1 MGFGLTYLSLIFCL
15 PKLDFDGSQ
24 FLLSLSPVCT
34 VVYFKI
40 EFDRKRVLKR
50 VIAKMAE
57 LSFEMPN
64 TFWVVDKSR
73 DLLKGQGH
81 FL

>member
-1 MGFGLTYLSLIFCL
+1 M
-15 PKLDFDGSQ
+15 
-24 FLLSLSPVCT
+24 LSLSPVCT

-64 TFWVVDKSR
+64 TFLAVDKSR
-73 DLLKGQGH
+73 DIFHGRRGV
-81 FL
+81 F